1 MTKEE
6 KIAFAKMFYDK
17 LNLKNYNLKIK
28 RDNDINSDYIW
39 IPDMRVPGSLML
51 QIMEN
56 IFFVNQYMNIVIGK
70 KTFKKEYKVIKKGK
84 YI

>member
-1 MTKEE
+1 
-6 KIAFAKMFYDK
+6 
-17 LNLKNYNLKIK
+17 
-28 RDNDINSDYIW
+28 
-39 IPDMRVPGSLML
+39 MRVPGSLML

-70 KTFKKEYKVIKKGK
+70 KTFEKEYKVIKKGK